1 VIHHPAFWVLAIIS
15 AAAAAYQAIALVAT
29 IRHFRGRANVRPEF
43 APPIS
48 ILKPMYGSS
57 PGLYAALR
65 SHAVQDYPEFEI
77 VFGVRSLDDPCIADI
92 ERLRCEFPNLRV
104 RLVQCRRKTPNGK
117 VGVLAD
123 MVREARYA
131 LLLVNDDDI
140 TVPAGYLRDVVAP
153 MAEPVTGI
161 VTCLYRAT
169 ADHLPG
175 RWEGLGIVTDFAPS
189 TLVAPFVGIS
199 EFGLGST
206 IVFRREDL
214 NAIGGFEA
222 IADYIADDYQL
233 GARIHRLGR
242 RNVISRVVV
251 ETHLDAVS
259 WGDVWQHQ
267 VRWARTIRL
276 SRGAYAGLFITYATF
291 WALVDAAF
299 GFWWLAV
306 PLLVLRMIMATAAGW
321 WGMRSRDVLRLWPL
335 IPLRDLWAAGVWL
348 TGLFGNSVRWRDREL
363 TLDRE
368 GRIIRSGPI
377 ENGPPDA
384 TLPHS

>member
-1 VIHHPAFWVLAIIS
+1 VIHHPAFWALAAVS
-15 AAAAAYQAIALVAT
+15 AAAAAYQVIALVAT
-29 IRHFRGRANVRPEF
+29 IRHFRRLADVASEF
-43 APPIS
+43 TPPIS

-77 VFGVRSLDDPCIADI
+77 VFGVRSLDDPCLTDI
-92 ERLRCEFPNLRV
+92 ERLRCEFPDLRI
-104 RLVQCRRKTPNGK
+104 RLVHCRRKTPNGK

-123 MVREARYA
+123 MVREARYP
-131 LLLVNDDDI
+131 LLLANDDDI

-153 MAEPVTGI
+153 MADSAIGI

-169 ADHLPG
+169 ADHFPG

-189 TLVAPFVGIS
+189 TLVAPFVGVS

-214 NAIGGFEA
+214 AAIGGFEA

-242 RNVISRVVV
+242 LNVISRVVV
-251 ETHLDAVS
+251 ETHLNASS
-259 WGDVWQHQ
+259 WSEVWRHQ

-299 GFWWLAV
+299 GFWWVAV
-306 PLLVLRMIMATAAGW
+306 PLLALRMIMATTAGW
-321 WGMRSRDVLRLWPL
+321 WGMRSRDVLRLWLL
-335 IPLRDLWAAGVWL
+335 IPLRDLWATGVWL
-348 TGLFGNSVRWRDREL
+348 TGLFGNRVRWRDREL
-363 TLDRE
+363 TLDGQ
-368 GRIIRSGPI
+368 GRIVGTRGV
-377 ENGPPDA
+377 
-384 TLPHS
+384 TTV